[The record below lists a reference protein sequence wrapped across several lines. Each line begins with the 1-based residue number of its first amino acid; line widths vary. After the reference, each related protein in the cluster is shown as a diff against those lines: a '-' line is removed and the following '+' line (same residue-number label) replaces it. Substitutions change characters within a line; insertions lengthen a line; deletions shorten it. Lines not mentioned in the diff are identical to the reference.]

1 MWWLAV
7 LSVLMPKLAVVTP
20 PLVDSVPIPSVVKP
34 SLKVTVPLGLATAAL
49 PGELTLTV
57 AVKVTDWPETE
68 GLVEEATTVVVS
80 ALLTDSLALPLLP
93 LSVPV
98 TVWLVAL
105 DGGPVAATQE
115 PSGVI
120 AKVLAE
126 VTSPRLLLN

>member
-1 MWWLAV
+1 MLALV
-7 LSVLMPKLAVVTP
+7 ATPLS
-20 PLVDSVPIPSVVKP
+20 VDSVPVPSVFKP
-34 SLKVTVPLGLATAAL
+34 SAKVTLPVGLATAVL
-49 PGELTLTV
+49 PGELTV
-57 AVKVTDWPETE
+57 MEAVKVTDWPETE
-68 GLVEEATTVVVS
+68 GLAEVATAGVVAAV
-80 ALLTDSLALPLLP
+80 LTARLAVPVLP

-105 DGGPVAATQE
+105 DGVHVAATQE